1 MSYGV
6 FTDKAQIPTDAA
18 IATAVGEALRHW
30 QTLIDYVNSHYKTS
44 QELKFYGVN
53 YGWALRIKKSGKAL
67 LALYPGNDYF
77 TVLVI
82 LNSNQLNQVMQL
94 DLDPYI
100 MTTIQQASLIIEGKW
115 LFFKITPASQINIMH
130 NIEELI
136 KIRASKK

>member
-6 FTDKAQIPTDAA
+6 FIDKTHIPTDAE
-18 IATAVGEALRHW
+18 IDMAVGEAWRHW
-30 QTLIDYVNSHYKTS
+30 QTLLDFVNSHYKTS
-44 QELKFYGVN
+44 RELKFYGVN
-53 YGWALRIKKSGKAL
+53 YGWALCFKKSGKAL

-82 LNSNQLNQVMQL
+82 LNSNQLNQATQL

-115 LFFKITPASQINIMH
+115 LFLKITPLSQINIIH

-136 KIRASKK
+136 KIRASIK